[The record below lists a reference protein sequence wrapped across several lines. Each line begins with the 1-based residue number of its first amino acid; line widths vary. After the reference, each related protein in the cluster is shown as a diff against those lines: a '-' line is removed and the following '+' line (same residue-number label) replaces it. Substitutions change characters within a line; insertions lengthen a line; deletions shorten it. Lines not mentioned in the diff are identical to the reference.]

1 MTNFIFTLGKER
13 LVKEEKIDF
22 SKKEDEKWK
31 RRSLP
36 AGKVQGTLIL
46 RNWFRLAA
54 SYRALKLIGNILK
67 GEMFHHPDENV
78 FTQNTPERCD
88 NFGNGK

>member
-46 RNWFRLAA
+46 RN
-54 SYRALKLIGNILK
+54 
-67 GEMFHHPDENV
+67 
-78 FTQNTPERCD
+78 
-88 NFGNGK
+88 

>member
-1 MTNFIFTLGKER
+1 MRGNRILLVEEIHLYTNLISTLGKER
-13 LVKEEKIDF
+13 VVKEEKIDF

-46 RNWFRLAA
+46 RN
-54 SYRALKLIGNILK
+54 
-67 GEMFHHPDENV
+67 
-78 FTQNTPERCD
+78 
-88 NFGNGK
+88 